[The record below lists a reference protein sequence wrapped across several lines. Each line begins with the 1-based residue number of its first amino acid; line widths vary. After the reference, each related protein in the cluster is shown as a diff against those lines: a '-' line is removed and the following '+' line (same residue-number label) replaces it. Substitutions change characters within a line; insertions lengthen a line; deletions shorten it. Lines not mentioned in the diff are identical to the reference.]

1 LSEKVKVLDIIR
13 KEKKVYA
20 EVYSENKSSTHEIV
34 KKEKEMHANFAVTL
48 HTVKVRPQCTSA

>member
-1 LSEKVKVLDIIR
+1 MSEKVKVLDIIR

-48 HTVKVRPQCTSA
+48 HTVKVRPQCISA